1 MGVNGNVGGD
11 NGDVHGFGHPTRL
24 MHSSAPA
31 TSPATSYRERLSP
44 SLWAL
49 VSAAVCGPMVAVVLA
64 PLDSV
69 VGLIAGIAVGALV
82 VAGLIALSPVIE
94 VTGERLRVG
103 RASIEL
109 TYLGEIETFTGDAA
123 RQARGPG
130 LSSSSWHL
138 LRGGIDGVVRIAIED
153 DDDPVTHWVFSS
165 RTPAR
170 VAAVIESARATA
182 APAGPD
188 A

>member
-1 MGVNGNVGGD
+1 
-11 NGDVHGFGHPTRL
+11 

-31 TSPATSYRERLSP
+31 TPPAASYRERLSP
-44 SLWAL
+44 SLWVL
-49 VSAAVCGPMVAVVLA
+49 VSAAVCGPMVALVLA

-69 VGLIAGIAVGALV
+69 VGLLAGITVGALV

-94 VTGERLRVG
+94 VSDGRLRVG

-109 TYLGEIETFTGDAA
+109 EYLGDIETLTGDDA

-130 LSSSSWHL
+130 LSPASWHM
-138 LRGGIDGVVRIAIED
+138 LRGGIDGVVRVAIED
-153 DDDPVTHWVFSS
+153 QDDPVTHWVFSS
-165 RTPAR
+165 RTPIR
-170 VAAVIESARATA
+170 VAAVIGSARAATDF
-182 APAGPD
+182 PAHE